1 MLCRNTRSDCV
12 ADQRGRQ
19 ARSRVGEEFS
29 ECDVDVF
36 DDLLSPGLSG
46 DEVAGLLVDRGGSGD
61 GVADSSGYGLTDGA
75 GVRPVG
81 ERVLGL
87 GGDCGLVD
95 VGDLDFDGFA
105 EFTCAVR
112 DGGGESCYSSAQTA
126 ENECGG
132 AGEEGAR
139 TGADGGSGET
149 ARYPANSGDEDAAQS
164 EADVSADGPADQ
176 CSSDGERG
184 READSSGGGTA
195 DLGGGVAAG
204 FVDGDA
210 EGVPAGGDS
219 GFDDGGGVVGP
230 F

>member
-1 MLCRNTRSDCV
+1 M
-12 ADQRGRQ
+12 
-19 ARSRVGEEFS
+19 
-29 ECDVDVF
+29 F
-36 DDLLSPGLSG
+36 DDLLASGLG
-46 DEVAGLLVDRGGSGD
+46 CDEVAGLLVDRRSRRD
-61 GVADSSGYGLTDGA
+61 GVADSGGRSLTDGA
-75 GVRPVG
+75 GVLPVG
-81 ERVLGL
+81 ERVLCL
-87 GGDCGLVD
+87 AGDGGLVD

-105 EFTCAVR
+105 EVACAVR
-112 DGGGESCYSSAQTA
+112 DGGGESCYSSAQSA

-149 ARYPANSGDEDAAQS
+149 ACYPADSGDEDVAQS
-164 EADVSADGPADQ
+164 EADVSADGAADQ
-176 CSSDGERG
+176 RSSDGERG
-184 READSSGGGTA
+184 READSSGECSGGGTA